1 MTRGASRSWAWAIFV
16 ARSLTTCCRA
26 SNGLAGLARDQSW
39 WKYSAAPWSMSQVPP
54 CQTSR
59 FGLRQVRSTFWI
71 SASNQSSSLAKSSSA
86 VQPSG
91 SKPAEPGR

>member
-1 MTRGASRSWAWAIFV
+1 MTRGASRSCASASRV

-26 SNGLAGLARDQSW
+26 SNGLSGAARDQSW
-39 WKYSAAPWSMSQVPP
+39 WKYSAAPWSISQMSP

-91 SKPAEPGR
+91 SNPAVPGR